1 MTASLALAQVP
12 ASIIWKLH
20 TDVVKLM
27 NSDAMRKDIQG
38 RGMVLKTDNSPE
50 EFAA

>member
-1 MTASLALAQVP
+1 
-12 ASIIWKLH
+12 
-20 TDVVKLM
+20 M

-50 EFAA
+50 EFAAWLTAASIRYKKITADAKIVMQ